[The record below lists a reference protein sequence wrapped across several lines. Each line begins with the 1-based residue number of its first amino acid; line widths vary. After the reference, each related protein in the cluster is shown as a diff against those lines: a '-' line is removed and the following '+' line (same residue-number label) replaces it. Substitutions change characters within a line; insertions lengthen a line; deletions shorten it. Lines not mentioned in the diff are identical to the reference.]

1 MALTFVT
8 LNTITTDLLN
18 IIRRSNI
25 SGSESISKRQLEAW
39 VHEYRALLLKQDLD
53 KGKRPNPDYI
63 QEISHLKLES
73 IDLAGD
79 ATDTDALLA
88 GEYIYRT
95 VLEIPNT
102 LDLNF
107 TSGFMYIGTPVGEE
121 IQLIP
126 EGRNTWQQYKKYT
139 PTQSI
144 CFLKNNQLFIRNS
157 EPLEYI
163 TIRAVFEVPS
173 EVDRFIN
180 PYTDQPYF
188 NENTKYPV
196 PINMVPVLKEMI
208 LSKEL
213 KIEAT
218 APTDTSNDSSN
229 NPQ

>member
-25 SGSESISKRQLEAW
+25 SSSETISKRQLEAW

-53 KGKRPNPDYI
+53 KGKKPNPDYI
-63 QEISHLKLES
+63 QEISHLKLS
-73 IDLAGD
+73 PIDLVGD
-79 ATDTDALLA
+79 ATSNTNLLS

-95 VLEIPNT
+95 ILEIPKT
-102 LDLNF
+102 IDLNF
-107 TSGFMYIGTPVGEE
+107 KSGYMYIGSPTGTE
-121 IQLIP
+121 IQLVS
-126 EGRNTWQQYKKYT
+126 EGRNIWQQYKKYT
-139 PTQSI
+139 DTQPV
-144 CFLKNNQLFIRNS
+144 CFLKNNRLFIRNN

-163 TIRAVFEVPS
+163 TIRGIFEVPS

-188 NENTKYPV
+188 NEDTKYPI
-196 PINMVPVLKEMI
+196 PINLIPVLKEMI

-213 KIEAT
+213 QIEAT
-218 APTDTSNDSSN
+218 APTDTTNDSRS